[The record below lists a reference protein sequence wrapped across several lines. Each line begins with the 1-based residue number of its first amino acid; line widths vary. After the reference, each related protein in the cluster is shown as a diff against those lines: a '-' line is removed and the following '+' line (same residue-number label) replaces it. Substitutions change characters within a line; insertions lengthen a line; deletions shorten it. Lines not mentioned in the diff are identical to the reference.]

1 MKLRK
6 LEIVRSEIDSDRCET
21 IKEFTTLEEAQAELI
36 KYKNNSGAKYTIK
49 AYTVNTRGDRVTGS
63 ELHIREKL

>member
-1 MKLRK
+1 MRK
-6 LEIVRSEIDSDRCET
+6 FEIVRSKIDSGKTET
-21 IKEFTTLEEAQAELI
+21 VKAFTTLEEAQAELI